1 MQKSFLYK
9 YSLLLSVSLFILIT
23 KTSDEKNLISSSPL
37 NPQEQS
43 YVVMNFYINQDGLI
57 DQTFNTDQHDVSIST
72 SIKIKDF
79 LERTSLL
86 DFLKSYYTWG
96 VVGIIILFIFKKK
109 LLSYVKNKFLEK
121 ACTVIAS

>member
-1 MQKSFLYK
+1 MINDLKNKYTSFNNEYKQAFETKSGQN
-9 YSLLLSVSLFILIT
+9 V
-23 KTSDEKNLISSSPL
+23 
-37 NPQEQS
+37 
-43 YVVMNFYINQDGLI
+43 I

-96 VVGIIILFIFKKK
+96 VVGIIILFISTSLCFSSTAGIKRYPKSKYSGSSLGSASKNVGGFEAKKCA
-109 LLSYVKNKFLEK
+109 V
-121 ACTVIAS
+121 

>member
-57 DQTFNTDQHDVSIST
+57 DQT
-72 SIKIKDF
+72 
-79 LERTSLL
+79 
-86 DFLKSYYTWG
+86 
-96 VVGIIILFIFKKK
+96 
-109 LLSYVKNKFLEK
+109 
-121 ACTVIAS
+121 